1 MYINPQSIGDII
13 ILKDIT
19 LIKYAVTMKH
29 KEYLWYKLLT
39 TGKRELG
46 WEYGLSIPFLVGA
59 YSHKMGIDYCSLDGI
74 KQILNEI
81 VAASEEDVAIMN
93 CTKYNNITVYTIQV
107 LSEIPKATAKN
118 IKENAMIA
126 DNIYLTIK
134 GVKNI
139 ETLAENLWN
148 IYKLNLSK
156 QEFSA
161 QKDVTCEYWRVFN
174 EEEKN
179 MIDNL

>member
-1 MYINPQSIGDII
+1 MKIV
-13 ILKDIT
+13 ILKVIIS
-19 LIKYAVTMKH
+19 IKYAVTMKH

-81 VAASEEDVAIMN
+81 VAASEEDVAIMK
-93 CTKYNNITVYTIQV
+93 CTKYNNITVFTVQV
-107 LSEIPKATAKN
+107 LSDIPKATAKIIVKN
-118 IKENAMIA
+118 TKIA
-126 DNIYLTIK
+126 NNIYSTIE
-134 GVKNI
+134 GVDNV
-139 ETLAENLWN
+139 ETLAEKLWH
-148 IYKLNLSK
+148 IYKLNISK

-161 QKDVTCEYWRVFN
+161 QKDIDNEYWREFN
-174 EEEKN
+174 DKEKN
-179 MIDNL
+179 MIENL